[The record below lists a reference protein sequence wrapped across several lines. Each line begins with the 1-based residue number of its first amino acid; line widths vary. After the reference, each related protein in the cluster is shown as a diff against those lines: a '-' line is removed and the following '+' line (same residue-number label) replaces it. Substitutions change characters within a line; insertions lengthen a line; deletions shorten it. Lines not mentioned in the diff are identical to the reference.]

1 MFGDVFRGRRVL
13 VTGHNG
19 FKGAW
24 LSLWLHELGARVT
37 GLALPPEPSP
47 TLHEILHPDT
57 FEDEFVCDIRD
68 ADALKGT
75 LARAAPE
82 MVFHL
87 AAQALVRRSYRE
99 PRLTFETNAL
109 GTHHL
114 LEAVH
119 ELGVT
124 GPVIVATTDKCY
136 ENHGEGR
143 PFRVGDPLGGRDP
156 YSMSKAAAELVVA
169 SFRSS
174 FLDGPADPPVAT
186 VRAGNVVGG
195 GDYGEDRLLP
205 DAVRALLRGDPV
217 PVRNPRAVRPWQHV
231 LDCLSGYL
239 RLAQELATTPRDGN
253 RADAFN
259 IGPAPEGRLT
269 ASEVVE
275 AFLSCWPGRWE
286 DRSEPGAPYEA
297 PHLELDTAATT
308 AALGWTPAWDAT
320 EAVARSADWYRARHE
335 AKRDD
340 LHELCLEQIRA
351 WTVDAT
357 PATRGQAT

>member
-47 TLHEILHPDT
+47 TLHEILRPDT
-57 FEDEFVCDIRD
+57 FEDELLCDIRD
-68 ADALKGT
+68 ADALHD
-75 LARAAPE
+75 AVRRAEPE

-114 LEAVH
+114 LEAIREV
-119 ELGVT
+119 GVS
-124 GPVIVATTDKCY
+124 GPVIVATSDKCY
-136 ENHGEGR
+136 ENRGDGR
-143 PFRVGDPLGGRDP
+143 AFRVGDPLGGRDP

-169 SFRSS
+169 SFRAS
-174 FLDGPADPPVAT
+174 FLGGPGDPAIAT
-186 VRAGNVVGG
+186 VRAGNVIGG
-195 GDYGEDRLLP
+195 GDYGEDRLVP
-205 DAVRALLRGDPV
+205 DAVLALLRGDPV

-231 LDCLSGYL
+231 LDCLSAYL
-239 RLAQELATTPRDGN
+239 RLAQKLATAAPDSARP
-253 RADAFN
+253 DAFN
-259 IGPAPEGRLT
+259 VGPAPGRRLSVSELVEVFLT
-269 ASEVVE
+269 Q
-275 AFLSCWPGRWE
+275 WPGRWE
-286 DRSEPGAPYEA
+286 DRCEPGAPFEA
-297 PHLELDTAATT
+297 PHLELDTTATT
-308 AALGWTPAWDAT
+308 AALGWMPTWDAA
-320 EAVARSADWYRARHE
+320 EAVARTADWYRARHE
-335 AKRDD
+335 SKRDD

-351 WTVDAT
+351 WAADAS
-357 PATRGQAT
+357 PAAQGMAT